1 MQQQGDQQ
9 GNENPFLNNLS
20 KGREGQLRKTTKTSK
35 NTLTKISNILSLA
48 SKLNNLPKLT

>member
-20 KGREGQLRKTTKTSK
+20 KGREGQLRKKDSNK
-35 NTLTKISNILSLA
+35 NFEKYFNENFEYFVFSFET
-48 SKLNNLPKLT
+48 